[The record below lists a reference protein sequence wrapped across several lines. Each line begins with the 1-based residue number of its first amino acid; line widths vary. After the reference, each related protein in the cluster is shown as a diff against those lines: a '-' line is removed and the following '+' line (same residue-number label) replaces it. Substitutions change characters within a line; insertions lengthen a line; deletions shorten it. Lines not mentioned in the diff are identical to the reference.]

1 MTNPW
6 IDLRS
11 DTVTKP
17 TQAMLQAMSSAR
29 LGDDVFREDPTVI
42 ELEEY
47 TANLL
52 GHEAALFCPS
62 GTMSNQIGI
71 KAHTQPADEMICEEF
86 CHVFNWEGAGPAA
99 LSGVSCK
106 TIRGNEGVLE
116 VADLQDA
123 VRPPNDHYPRTK
135 ILAIENTHNRC
146 GGRVQPFDVVQKLH
160 DWTRQRQL
168 VFHLDGAR
176 IWNAIVATGIQA
188 DQWGKLFDSVS
199 VCFSKGL
206 GAPVGS
212 ALVGN
217 KAFIARARR
226 IRKLFGGGMRQA
238 GILAAAALFA
248 LKHHVKRLAQ
258 DHAKA
263 KTLADA
269 IGRCPG
275 LQLDHPTVETNIL
288 WFRSDSTLPPVNEL
302 VTAFKEKGLLVHT
315 SGLNL
320 MRMVTHLDASEEQ
333 VQKACG
339 ILEEVTNK
347 LSGGRKKG

>member
-17 TQAMLQAMSSAR
+17 TPAMLQAMSSAR
-29 LGDDVFREDPTVI
+29 VGDDVFREDPTVI

-47 TANLL
+47 TAQLL
-52 GHEAALFCPS
+52 GHEAAVFCPS

-106 TIRGNEGVLE
+106 TIRGREGVLE
-116 VADLQDA
+116 VDDLQDA
-123 VRPPNDHYPRTK
+123 VRPPNDHYPRTR

-146 GGRVQPFDVVQKLH
+146 GGRVQPMAVVQKLH
-160 DWTRQRQL
+160 HWTREHQL
-168 VFHLDGAR
+168 AFHLDGAR
-176 IWNAIVATGIQA
+176 IWNAIVASGIQA

-212 ALVGN
+212 ALVGS

-238 GILAAAALFA
+238 GILAAGALFA
-248 LKHHVKRLAQ
+248 LKNHVDRLAL
-258 DHAKA
+258 DHEKA
-263 KTLADA
+263 KILEGA
-269 IGRCPG
+269 IRRSPG

-288 WFRSDSTLPPVNEL
+288 WFRSDSTLPPVNTL
-302 VTAFKEKGLLVHT
+302 VAAFKARGLLVHT

-320 MRMVTHLDASEEQ
+320 MRMVTHLDVSKEQ
-333 VQKACG
+333 VKTAG
-339 ILEEVTNK
+339 EILEEVTSELFKRDKN
-347 LSGGRKKG
+347 G